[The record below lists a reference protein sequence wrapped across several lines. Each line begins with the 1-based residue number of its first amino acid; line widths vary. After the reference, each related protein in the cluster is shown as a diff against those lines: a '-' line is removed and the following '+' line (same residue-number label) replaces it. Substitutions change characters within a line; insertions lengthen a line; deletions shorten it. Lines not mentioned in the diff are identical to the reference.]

1 MDNCGKYITGEDY
14 IDLLYRR
21 SDEFDPGAEGFRD
34 YCITQIDDRWGIIHL
49 NRNETGEV
57 NYENF
62 GYTSF
67 PVIYGTQ
74 DYGAMGAAGITQ
86 VREQPFLTLRGTG
99 TLIGIVDTGIRYDH
113 EAFVREDGSS
123 IIDAIWDQTA
133 DNVQESNRGVFN
145 DVENTLTGDSERGSA
160 GSNVNASRELD
171 NMVMYGR
178 VYSNAMI
185 NEALSS
191 PNPQD
196 IVPVTDEA
204 GGHGTML
211 AGLAAGQ
218 EKPEQGFTGAAP
230 GARLVVVKLR
240 QAKRYLREF
249 YLVNDAALCYSEI
262 DIILGVRFL
271 EQYARMA
278 GMPISIV
285 VGLGTNIS
293 SHAGSTVLS
302 DYLDNIGRNIGR
314 CVTTCTGNYA
324 NSRLHFRGNLL
335 PDAEYIPIEIRVG
348 ENDKGFYCVLWSEPP
363 EVFSL
368 EFISPIGRVE
378 QRVPPKINERT
389 TLRFILE
396 GTQIEVFY
404 GLNQAVSGLN
414 FVTLRFFTPS
424 PGIWTIRAYG
434 YSVLSGGFNMWIN
447 NREFLWSDTYFLQP
461 DPYNTITDPG
471 NTNVPITAGAYN
483 YRDGSI
489 YIGSGRGTVVY
500 SDSKPDIV
508 APGVNVLCPLPDRDN
523 SYGQM
528 TGSSLAAAITGGGA
542 ALILEY
548 GIVKGFYPYM
558 RAYTVKSF
566 LISGADRREDY
577 RYPDPLFGYG
587 TLNVY
592 KAIENIRK

>member
-1 MDNCGKYITGEDY
+1 MDSCAKYFTDDNYADI
-14 IDLLYRR
+14 LYRR
-21 SDEFDPGAEGFRD
+21 SDEFNPEEAGYTDFCVSG
-34 YCITQIDDRWGIIHL
+34 IDDRWGVIQI
-49 NRNETGEV
+49 NRNELGDI

-67 PVIYGTQ
+67 PIVYGTQ

-113 EAFVREDGSS
+113 EVFVREDGSS

-133 DNVQESNRGVFN
+133 ADVQEGTTGGEYNVTRG
-145 DVENTLTGDSERGSA
+145 ENINAERVLDS
-160 GSNVNASRELD
+160 
-171 NMVMYGR
+171 MVMYGR

-191 PNPQD
+191 DNPLSH
-196 IVPVTDEA
+196 VPVTDES

-218 EKPEQGFTGAAP
+218 EHPEKGFTGAAP
-230 GARLVVVKLR
+230 GARLVVVRLR
-240 QAKRYLREF
+240 QAKRYLRDF

-262 DIILGVRFL
+262 DIIMGVKFL
-271 EQYARMA
+271 EEYSRTV
-278 GMPISIV
+278 GKPISIII
-285 VGLGTNIS
+285 GLGANIS
-293 SHAGSTVLS
+293 SHSGSTVLS
-302 DYLDNIGRNIGR
+302 DFLNNIGRNIGR

-335 PDAEYIPIEIRVG
+335 PDAEYIPIEIKVG
-348 ENDKGFYCVLWSEPP
+348 EREKGFYCVLWSEPP

-396 GTQIEVFY
+396 GTQIEIFY

-414 FVTLRFFTPS
+414 FVTLRFITPS
-424 PGIWTIRAYG
+424 PGIWTIRVYG

-471 NTNVPITAGAYN
+471 NTDVPTTVGAYN
-483 YRDGSI
+483 YRDGSV
-489 YIGSGRGTVVY
+489 YIGSGRGTAAY
-500 SDSKPDIV
+500 YDYKPDIV
-508 APGVNVLCPLPDRDN
+508 APGVNVLCPALAGTD

-528 TGSSLAAAITGGGA
+528 SGSSVAAAIAGGGA

-558 RAYTVKSF
+558 RSYTVKNF
-566 LISGADRREDY
+566 MISGADRREGY
-577 RYPDPLFGYG
+577 RYPDALFGYG
-587 TLNVY
+587 ALNVY

>member
-1 MDNCGKYITGEDY
+1 MDSCAKYFTDDNYADI
-14 IDLLYRR
+14 LYRR
-21 SDEFDPGAEGFRD
+21 SDEFNPEEAGYTDFCVSG
-34 YCITQIDDRWGIIHL
+34 IDDRWGVIQI
-49 NRNETGEV
+49 NRNELGDI

-67 PVIYGTQ
+67 PIVYGTQ

-113 EAFVREDGSS
+113 EVFVREDGSS

-133 DNVQESNRGVFN
+133 ADVQEGTTGGEYNVAGG
-145 DVENTLTGDSERGSA
+145 ENINAERVLDS
-160 GSNVNASRELD
+160 
-171 NMVMYGR
+171 MVMYGR

-191 PNPQD
+191 DNPLSH
-196 IVPVTDEA
+196 VPVTDES

-218 EKPEQGFTGAAP
+218 EHPEKGFTGAAP
-230 GARLVVVKLR
+230 GARLVVVRLR
-240 QAKRYLREF
+240 QAKRYLRDF

-262 DIILGVRFL
+262 DIIMGVKFL
-271 EQYARMA
+271 EEYSRTV
-278 GMPISIV
+278 GKPISIII
-285 VGLGTNIS
+285 GLGANIS
-293 SHAGSTVLS
+293 SHSGSTVLS
-302 DYLDNIGRNIGR
+302 DFLNNIGRNIGR

-335 PDAEYIPIEIRVG
+335 PDAEYIPIEIKVG
-348 ENDKGFYCVLWSEPP
+348 EREKGFYCVLWSEPP

-396 GTQIEVFY
+396 GTQIEIFY

-414 FVTLRFFTPS
+414 FVTLRFITPS
-424 PGIWTIRAYG
+424 PGIWTIRVYG

-471 NTNVPITAGAYN
+471 NTDVPTTVGAYN
-483 YRDGSI
+483 YRDGSV
-489 YIGSGRGTVVY
+489 YIGSGRGTAAY
-500 SDSKPDIV
+500 YDYKPDIV
-508 APGVNVLCPLPDRDN
+508 APGVNVLCPALAGTD

-528 TGSSLAAAITGGGA
+528 SGSSVAAAIAGGGA

-558 RAYTVKSF
+558 RSYTVKNF
-566 LISGADRREDY
+566 MISGADRREGY
-577 RYPDPLFGYG
+577 RYPDALFGYG

>member
-1 MDNCGKYITGEDY
+1 MDSCAKYFTDDNYTDI
-14 IDLLYRR
+14 LYRR
-21 SDEFDPGAEGFRD
+21 SDEFNPGEAGYTDF
-34 YCITQIDDRWGIIHL
+34 CVSGIDDRWGVIHI
-49 NRNETGEV
+49 NRKELGDI

-67 PVIYGTQ
+67 PIVYGTQ

-86 VREQPFLTLRGTG
+86 VREQPFLTLRGAG
-99 TLIGIVDTGIRYDH
+99 ILIGIVDTGIRYDH
-113 EAFVREDGSS
+113 EVFVREDGSS

-133 DNVQESNRGVFN
+133 ADVQEVTTGGEYNVAGG
-145 DVENTLTGDSERGSA
+145 ENINAERVLDSR
-160 GSNVNASRELD
+160 
-171 NMVMYGR
+171 VMYGR

-191 PNPQD
+191 DNPLSR
-196 IVPVTDEA
+196 VPVTDEP

-218 EKPEQGFTGAAP
+218 EHPEKGFTGAAP
-230 GARLVVVKLR
+230 GARLVVVRLR
-240 QAKRYLREF
+240 QAKRYLRDF

-262 DIILGVRFL
+262 DIIMGVKFL
-271 EQYARMA
+271 DEYSRTV
-278 GMPISIV
+278 GKPISIII
-285 VGLGTNIS
+285 GLGANIS
-293 SHAGSTVLS
+293 SHSGSTVLS
-302 DYLDNIGRNIGR
+302 DFLNNIGRNIGR

-335 PDAEYIPIEIRVG
+335 PDAEYIPIEIKVG
-348 ENDKGFYCVLWSEPP
+348 ERENGFYCVLWSEPP

-396 GTQIEVFY
+396 GTQIEIFY

-414 FVTLRFFTPS
+414 FVTLRFITPS
-424 PGIWTIRAYG
+424 PGIWTIRVYG

-471 NTNVPITAGAYN
+471 NTDVPTTVGAYN
-483 YRDGSI
+483 YRDGSV
-489 YIGSGRGTVVY
+489 YIGSGRGTAAY
-500 SDSKPDIV
+500 YDYKPDIV
-508 APGVNVLCPLPDRDN
+508 APGVNVLCPALAGTD

-528 TGSSLAAAITGGGA
+528 SGSSVAAAIAGGGA

-558 RAYTVKSF
+558 RSYTVKNF
-566 LISGADRREDY
+566 MISGADRREGY
-577 RYPDPLFGYG
+577 RYPDALFGYG

>member
-1 MDNCGKYITGEDY
+1 MDSCAKYFTDDNYADI
-14 IDLLYRR
+14 LYRR
-21 SDEFDPGAEGFRD
+21 SDEFNPEEAGYTDFCVSG
-34 YCITQIDDRWGIIHL
+34 IDDRWGVIHI
-49 NRNETGEV
+49 NRKELGDI

-67 PVIYGTQ
+67 PIVYGTQ

-86 VREQPFLTLRGTG
+86 VREQPFLTLRGAG
-99 TLIGIVDTGIRYDH
+99 ILIGIVDTGIRYDH
-113 EAFVREDGSS
+113 EVFVREDGSS

-133 DNVQESNRGVFN
+133 ADVQEVTTGGEYNVAGG
-145 DVENTLTGDSERGSA
+145 ENINAERVLDS
-160 GSNVNASRELD
+160 
-171 NMVMYGR
+171 MVMYGR

-191 PNPQD
+191 DNPLSR
-196 IVPVTDEA
+196 VPVTDEP

-218 EKPEQGFTGAAP
+218 EHPEKGFTGAAP
-230 GARLVVVKLR
+230 GARLVVVRLR
-240 QAKRYLREF
+240 QAKRYLRDF

-262 DIILGVRFL
+262 DIIMGVKFL
-271 EQYARMA
+271 EEYSRTV
-278 GMPISIV
+278 GKPISIII
-285 VGLGTNIS
+285 GLGANIS
-293 SHAGSTVLS
+293 SHSGSTVLS
-302 DYLDNIGRNIGR
+302 DFLNNIGRNIGR

-335 PDAEYIPIEIRVG
+335 PDAEYIPIEIKVG
-348 ENDKGFYCVLWSEPP
+348 EREKGFYCVLWSEPP

-396 GTQIEVFY
+396 GTQIEIFY

-414 FVTLRFFTPS
+414 FVTLRFITPS
-424 PGIWTIRAYG
+424 PGIWTIRVYG

-471 NTNVPITAGAYN
+471 NTDVPTTVGAYN
-483 YRDGSI
+483 YRDGSV
-489 YIGSGRGTVVY
+489 YIGSGRGTAAY
-500 SDSKPDIV
+500 YDYKPDIV
-508 APGVNVLCPLPDRDN
+508 APGVNVLCPAVAGND

-528 TGSSLAAAITGGGA
+528 SGSSVAAAIAGGGA

-548 GIVKGFYPYM
+548 GIVKGLYPYM
-558 RAYTVKSF
+558 RSYTVKNF
-566 LISGADRREDY
+566 MISGADRREGY
-577 RYPDPLFGYG
+577 RYPDALFGYG

>member
-1 MDNCGKYITGEDY
+1 MDRCADYFTNEDY

-21 SDEFDPGAEGFRD
+21 SDEPDPEAAGYRD
-34 YCITQIDDRWGIIHL
+34 FCVSVIDDRWGIIHISRDEL
-49 NRNETGEV
+49 GDI

-67 PVIYGTQ
+67 PIVYGTQ

-86 VREQPFLTLRGTG
+86 VREQPFLMLRGTG
-99 TLIGIVDTGIRYDH
+99 TLIGIVDTGIKYDH

-123 IIDAIWDQTA
+123 TIEAVWDQTA
-133 DNVQESNRGVFN
+133 
-145 DVENTLTGDSERGSA
+145 ENAGGDG
-160 GSNVNASRELD
+160 NASGEENSEAESRGNINREMELD
-171 NMVMYGR
+171 GLVPYGR
-178 VYSNAMI
+178 VYSNAQL
-185 NEALSS
+185 NEALASD
-191 PNPQD
+191 NPRS

-218 EKPEQGFTGAAP
+218 ERPEKGFTGAAP
-230 GARLVVVKLR
+230 GAGLVVVKLR
-240 QAKRYLREF
+240 KAKRYLRDF
-249 YLVNDAALCYSEI
+249 YLVNDEALCYSEI

-271 EQYARMA
+271 EDYAREA
-278 GMPISIV
+278 GKPISIII
-285 VGLGTNIS
+285 GLGANIS
-293 SHAGSTVLS
+293 SHRGSTVLS
-302 DYLDNIGRNIGR
+302 DFLNNIGRNIGR
-314 CVTTCTGNYA
+314 SVTTCTGNYA

-348 ENDKGFYCVLWSEPP
+348 EGERGFYCVLWSEPP

-378 QRVPPKINERT
+378 QRVPPKVNERT

-396 GTQIEVFY
+396 GTQIEIFY

-414 FVTLRFFTPS
+414 FVTLRFITPS

-471 NTNVPITAGAYN
+471 NTDVPTTVGAYN

-489 YIGSGRGTVVY
+489 YIGSGRGTAAY
-500 SDSKPDIV
+500 SDYKPDIV
-508 APGVNVLCPLPDRDN
+508 APGVNVLCPATFGRDA
-523 SYGQM
+523 YGQM
-528 TGSSLAAAITGGGA
+528 SGSSLAAAIAGGGA

-558 RAYTVKSF
+558 RSYTVKNF
-566 LISGADRREDY
+566 MISGADRREGY
-577 RYPDPLFGYG
+577 RYPDALFGYG

-592 KAIENIRK
+592 KAIESIRK

>member
-1 MDNCGKYITGEDY
+1 MDSCAKYFTDDNYADI
-14 IDLLYRR
+14 LYRR
-21 SDEFDPGAEGFRD
+21 SDEFNPEEAGYTDFCVSG
-34 YCITQIDDRWGIIHL
+34 IDDRWGVIHI
-49 NRNETGEV
+49 NRKELGDI

-67 PVIYGTQ
+67 PIVYGTQ
-74 DYGAMGAAGITQ
+74 DYGAMGAAGVTQ

-113 EAFVREDGSS
+113 EVFVREDGSS

-133 DNVQESNRGVFN
+133 ADVQEGTTGGEYNVAGG
-145 DVENTLTGDSERGSA
+145 ENINAERVLDS
-160 GSNVNASRELD
+160 
-171 NMVMYGR
+171 MVMYGR

-191 PNPQD
+191 DNPLSR
-196 IVPVTDEA
+196 VPVTDES

-218 EKPEQGFTGAAP
+218 EHPEKGFTGAAP
-230 GARLVVVKLR
+230 GARLVVVRLR
-240 QAKRYLREF
+240 QAKKYLRDF

-262 DIILGVRFL
+262 DIIMGVKFL
-271 EQYARMA
+271 EEYSRTVRK
-278 GMPISIV
+278 PISIII
-285 VGLGTNIS
+285 GLGANIS
-293 SHAGSTVLS
+293 SHSGSTVLS
-302 DYLDNIGRNIGR
+302 DFLNNIGRNIGR
-314 CVTTCTGNYA
+314 CVTACTGNYA

-335 PDAEYIPIEIRVG
+335 PDAEYIPIEIKVG
-348 ENDKGFYCVLWSEPP
+348 EREKGFCCVLWSEPP

-396 GTQIEVFY
+396 GTQIEIFY

-414 FVTLRFFTPS
+414 FVTLRFITPS
-424 PGIWTIRAYG
+424 PGIWTIRVYG

-471 NTNVPITAGAYN
+471 NTDVPTTVGAYN
-483 YRDGSI
+483 YRDGSV
-489 YIGSGRGTVVY
+489 YIGSGRGTAAY
-500 SDSKPDIV
+500 YDYKPDIV
-508 APGVNVLCPLPDRDN
+508 APGVNVLCPAVAGTD

-528 TGSSLAAAITGGGA
+528 SGSSVAAAIAGGGA

-558 RAYTVKSF
+558 RSYTVKNF
-566 LISGADRREDY
+566 MISGADRREGY
-577 RYPDPLFGYG
+577 RYPDALFGYG

>member
-1 MDNCGKYITGEDY
+1 MADCEKYLTGEEY
-14 IDLLYRR
+14 ADLLYRR
-21 SDEFDPGAEGFRD
+21 SDEFNPGDEGFTD

-49 NRNETGEV
+49 SRSELMEIS
-57 NYENF
+57 YDSL
-62 GYTSF
+62 GYTAF
-67 PVIYGTQ
+67 PIVYGTQ

-86 VREQPFLTLRGTG
+86 VREQPFLTLRGGG
-99 TLIGIVDTGIRYDH
+99 TLIGVVDTGIMYSH
-113 EAFVREDGSS
+113 EAFVLEDGSS
-123 IIDAIWDQTA
+123 SIEAIWDQTA
-133 DNVQESNRGVFN
+133 D
-145 DVENTLTGDSERGSA
+145 GSGRD
-160 GSNVNASRELD
+160 GSRMVNSQPEL
-171 NMVMYGR
+171 YGLAEYGA
-178 VYSNAMI
+178 VYGNAEI
-185 NEALSS
+185 NEALASE
-191 PNPQD
+191 NPLS
-196 IVPVTDEA
+196 IVPVTDEN

-218 EKPEQGFTGAAP
+218 ERPENGFTGAAP

-240 QAKRYLREF
+240 QAKRYLRDF
-249 YLVNDAALCYSEI
+249 YLVNDDALCYSET
-262 DIILGVRFL
+262 DIILGVKFL
-271 EQYARMA
+271 EEYARKVRK
-278 GMPISIV
+278 PISIII
-285 VGLGTNIS
+285 GLGANIS
-293 SHAGSTVLS
+293 SHRGSTVLS
-302 DYLDNIGRNIGR
+302 DYLNNIGRNIGR
-314 CVTTCTGNYA
+314 CVTTCAGNYA
-324 NSRLHFRGNLL
+324 NSRLHFRGKLL

-348 ENDKGFYCVLWSEPP
+348 EGEKGFCCVLWSEPP

-396 GTQIEVFY
+396 GTQIEIFY

-414 FVTLRFFTPS
+414 FVTLRFITPS

-471 NTNVPITAGAYN
+471 NTDVPITVGAYN

-489 YIGSGRGTVVY
+489 YIGSGRGTAAY
-500 SDSKPDIV
+500 SDDKPDV
-508 APGVNVLCPLPDRDN
+508 AAPGVNVLCPMN
-523 SYGQM
+523 VGTGTYGQA
-528 TGSSLAAAITGGGA
+528 TGSSIAAAITGGGA

-548 GIVKGFYPYM
+548 GIVRGFYPYM
-558 RAYTVKSF
+558 RSYTVKN
-566 LISGADRREDY
+566 LIISGADRREGY
-577 RYPDPLFGYG
+577 RYPDALFGYG

>member
-21 SDEFDPGAEGFRD
+21 SDEFNPGAEGFRD

-57 NYENF
+57 NYGNF

-67 PVIYGTQ
+67 PLVYGTQ

-86 VREQPFLTLRGTG
+86 VREQPFLALRGTG
-99 TLIGIVDTGIRYDH
+99 TLIGIVDTGIRYEH

-123 IIDAIWDQTA
+123 IIDAVWDQTA
-133 DNVQESNRGVFN
+133 EKTAQNVDEMTENVWDSDNIN
-145 DVENTLTGDSERGSA
+145 A
-160 GSNVNASRELD
+160 GRELD
-171 NMVMYGR
+171 NMVMYGK
-178 VYSNAMI
+178 VYNNAMI
-185 NEALSS
+185 NEALSA
-191 PNPQD
+191 PNPQE

-240 QAKRYLREF
+240 QAKRYLRDL
-249 YLVNDAALCYSEI
+249 YLVNDNALCYSEI
-262 DIILGVRFL
+262 DIILGIRFL
-271 EQYARMA
+271 QEYAREVR
-278 GMPISIV
+278 MPISII

-293 SHAGSTVLS
+293 SHRGSTVLS
-302 DYLDNIGRNIGR
+302 DYIDNIGRNIGR

-324 NSRLHFRGNLL
+324 NSRLHFRGNLV

-348 ENDKGFYCVLWSEPP
+348 EGERGFCCVLWSEPP
-363 EVFSL
+363 DVFAL
-368 EFISPIGRVE
+368 EFISPTGRVE

-389 TLRFILE
+389 VLRFTLE
-396 GTQIEVFY
+396 GTQIEIFY

-414 FVTLRFFTPS
+414 FVTLRFITPS

-434 YSVLSGGFNMWIN
+434 YTTLSGGFNMWIN
-447 NREFLWSDTYFLQP
+447 NREFLWGDTYFLQP

-471 NTNVPITAGAYN
+471 NTTVPVTVGAYN

-489 YIGSGRGTVVY
+489 YIGSGRGTVSY
-500 SDSKPDIV
+500 SDDKPDIV
-508 APGVNVLCPLPDRDN
+508 APGVNVLCPLSYGN
-523 SYGQM
+523 NIYGQM

-548 GIVKGFYPYM
+548 GIVKGFYPFM
-558 RAYTVKSF
+558 RSYTVKNF
-566 LISGADRREDY
+566 LINGADRREEY

-592 KAIENIRK
+592 KAIESIRK

>member
-1 MDNCGKYITGEDY
+1 MSG
-14 IDLLYRR
+14 
-21 SDEFDPGAEGFRD
+21 
-34 YCITQIDDRWGIIHL
+34 IDDRWGVIHI
-49 NRNETGEV
+49 NRKELGDI

-67 PVIYGTQ
+67 PIVYGTQ

-113 EAFVREDGSS
+113 EVFVREDGSS

-133 DNVQESNRGVFN
+133 ADVQEGTTGGEYNVTRG
-145 DVENTLTGDSERGSA
+145 ENINAERVLDS
-160 GSNVNASRELD
+160 
-171 NMVMYGR
+171 MVMYGR

-191 PNPQD
+191 DNPLSH
-196 IVPVTDEA
+196 VPVTDES

-218 EKPEQGFTGAAP
+218 EHPEKGFTGAAP
-230 GARLVVVKLR
+230 GARLVVVRLR
-240 QAKRYLREF
+240 QAKRYLRDF

-262 DIILGVRFL
+262 DIIMGVKFL
-271 EQYARMA
+271 EEYSRTV
-278 GMPISIV
+278 GKPISIII
-285 VGLGTNIS
+285 GLGANIS
-293 SHAGSTVLS
+293 SHSGSTVLS
-302 DYLDNIGRNIGR
+302 DFLNNIGRNIGR
-314 CVTTCTGNYA
+314 CVTACTGNYA

-335 PDAEYIPIEIRVG
+335 PDAEYIPIEIKVG
-348 ENDKGFYCVLWSEPP
+348 EREMGFYCVLWSEPP

-396 GTQIEVFY
+396 GTQIEIFY

-414 FVTLRFFTPS
+414 FVTLRFITPS
-424 PGIWTIRAYG
+424 PGIWTIRVYG

-471 NTNVPITAGAYN
+471 NTDVPTTVGAYN
-483 YRDGSI
+483 YRDGSV
-489 YIGSGRGTVVY
+489 YIGSGRGTAAY
-500 SDSKPDIV
+500 YDYKPDIV
-508 APGVNVLCPLPDRDN
+508 APGVNVLCPAVAGTD

-528 TGSSLAAAITGGGA
+528 SGSSVAAEHIVGTI
-542 ALILEY
+542 LI
-548 GIVKGFYPYM
+548 
-558 RAYTVKSF
+558 
-566 LISGADRREDY
+566 
-577 RYPDPLFGYG
+577 
-587 TLNVY
+587 
-592 KAIENIRK
+592 

>member
-1 MDNCGKYITGEDY
+1 MDSCAKCFTDDNYADI
-14 IDLLYRR
+14 LYRR
-21 SDEFDPGAEGFRD
+21 SDEFNPEEAGYTDFCVSG
-34 YCITQIDDRWGIIHL
+34 IDDRWGVIHI
-49 NRNETGEV
+49 NRKELGDI

-67 PVIYGTQ
+67 PIVYGTQ

-113 EAFVREDGSS
+113 EVFVREDGSS

-133 DNVQESNRGVFN
+133 ADVQEGTAGGEYNV
-145 DVENTLTGDSERGSA
+145 TGGGNINAERVLDS
-160 GSNVNASRELD
+160 
-171 NMVMYGR
+171 MVMYGR

-191 PNPQD
+191 DNPLSR
-196 IVPVTDEA
+196 VPVTDEP

-218 EKPEQGFTGAAP
+218 EHPEKGFTGAAP
-230 GARLVVVKLR
+230 GARLVVVRLR
-240 QAKRYLREF
+240 QAKRYLRDF

-262 DIILGVRFL
+262 DIIMGVKFL
-271 EQYARMA
+271 EEYSRTV
-278 GMPISIV
+278 GKPISIII
-285 VGLGTNIS
+285 GLGANIS
-293 SHAGSTVLS
+293 SHSGSTVLS
-302 DYLDNIGRNIGR
+302 DFLNNIGRNIGR

-335 PDAEYIPIEIRVG
+335 PDAEYIPIEIKVG
-348 ENDKGFYCVLWSEPP
+348 EREKGFYCVLWSEPP

-396 GTQIEVFY
+396 GTQIEIVY

-414 FVTLRFFTPS
+414 YVTLRFITPS
-424 PGIWTIRAYG
+424 PGIWTIRVYG

-471 NTNVPITAGAYN
+471 NTDVPTTVGAYN
-483 YRDGSI
+483 YRDGSV
-489 YIGSGRGTVVY
+489 YIGSGRGTAAY
-500 SDSKPDIV
+500 YDYKPDIV
-508 APGVNVLCPLPDRDN
+508 APGVNVLCPALAGTD

-528 TGSSLAAAITGGGA
+528 SGSSVAAAIAGGGA

-558 RAYTVKSF
+558 RSYTVKNF
-566 LISGADRREDY
+566 MISGADRREGY
-577 RYPDPLFGYG
+577 RYPDALFGYG
-587 TLNVY
+587 ALNVY

>member
-1 MDNCGKYITGEDY
+1 MADCEKYLTGEEY
-14 IDLLYRR
+14 VDLLYRR
-21 SDEFDPGAEGFRD
+21 SDEFNPGDEGFTD

-49 NRNETGEV
+49 NRNELTEIS
-57 NYENF
+57 YDSL

-67 PVIYGTQ
+67 PIVYGTQ

-86 VREQPFLTLRGTG
+86 VREQPFLTLRGGG
-99 TLIGIVDTGIRYDH
+99 TLIGVVDTGVMYSH
-113 EAFVREDGSS
+113 EAFVLEDGSS
-123 IIDAIWDQTA
+123 SIEAIWDQTA
-133 DNVQESNRGVFN
+133 D
-145 DVENTLTGDSERGSA
+145 GSGRE
-160 GSNVNASRELD
+160 GSHMVNSQPEL
-171 NMVMYGR
+171 YGLAEYGE
-178 VYSNAMI
+178 VYGNAEI
-185 NEALSS
+185 NEALASE
-191 PNPQD
+191 NPLS
-196 IVPVTDEA
+196 IVPVTDEK

-218 EKPEQGFTGAAP
+218 ERPEKGFTGAAP

-240 QAKRYLREF
+240 QAKRYLRDF
-249 YLVNDAALCYSEI
+249 YLVNDDALCYSET
-262 DIILGVRFL
+262 DIILGVKFL
-271 EQYARMA
+271 EEYARKVKK
-278 GMPISIV
+278 PISIII
-285 VGLGTNIS
+285 GLGANIS
-293 SHAGSTVLS
+293 SHMGSTVLS
-302 DYLDNIGRNIGR
+302 DYLNNIGRNIGR
-314 CVTTCTGNYA
+314 CVTTCAGNYA
-324 NSRLHFRGNLL
+324 NSRLHFRGKLL

-348 ENDKGFYCVLWSEPP
+348 EGEKGFYCVLWSEPP
-363 EVFSL
+363 EVLSL

-396 GTQIEVFY
+396 GTQIEIFY

-414 FVTLRFFTPS
+414 FVTLRFITPS

-471 NTNVPITAGAYN
+471 NTDVPITVGAYN

-489 YIGSGRGTVVY
+489 YIGSGRGTAAY
-500 SDSKPDIV
+500 SDDKPDV
-508 APGVNVLCPLPDRDN
+508 AAPGVNVLCPMN
-523 SYGQM
+523 VGTGSYGQA
-528 TGSSLAAAITGGGA
+528 TGSSIAAAITGGGA

-548 GIVKGFYPYM
+548 GIVRGFYPYM
-558 RAYTVKSF
+558 RSYTVKNF
-566 LISGADRREDY
+566 IISGADRREGY
-577 RYPDPLFGYG
+577 RYPDALFGYG

>member
-1 MDNCGKYITGEDY
+1 MAGGEN
-14 IDLLYRR
+14 IN
-21 SDEFDPGAEGFRD
+21 AERV
-34 YCITQIDDRWGIIHL
+34 L
-49 NRNETGEV
+49 
-57 NYENF
+57 
-62 GYTSF
+62 
-67 PVIYGTQ
+67 
-74 DYGAMGAAGITQ
+74 
-86 VREQPFLTLRGTG
+86 
-99 TLIGIVDTGIRYDH
+99 
-113 EAFVREDGSS
+113 
-123 IIDAIWDQTA
+123 
-133 DNVQESNRGVFN
+133 
-145 DVENTLTGDSERGSA
+145 DS
-160 GSNVNASRELD
+160 
-171 NMVMYGR
+171 MVMYGR

-191 PNPQD
+191 DNPLSR
-196 IVPVTDEA
+196 VPVTDEP

-218 EKPEQGFTGAAP
+218 EHPEKGFTGAAP
-230 GARLVVVKLR
+230 GARLVVVRLR
-240 QAKRYLREF
+240 QAKRYLRDF

-262 DIILGVRFL
+262 DIIMGVKFL
-271 EQYARMA
+271 EEYSRTV
-278 GMPISIV
+278 GKPISIII
-285 VGLGTNIS
+285 GLGANIS
-293 SHAGSTVLS
+293 SHSGSTVLS
-302 DYLDNIGRNIGR
+302 DFLNNIGRNIGR

-335 PDAEYIPIEIRVG
+335 PDAEYIPIEIKVG
-348 ENDKGFYCVLWSEPP
+348 EREKGFYCVLWSEPP

-396 GTQIEVFY
+396 GTQIEIVY

-414 FVTLRFFTPS
+414 YVTLRFITPS
-424 PGIWTIRAYG
+424 PGIWTIRVYG

-471 NTNVPITAGAYN
+471 NTDVPTTVGAYN
-483 YRDGSI
+483 YRDGSV
-489 YIGSGRGTVVY
+489 YIGSGRGTAAY
-500 SDSKPDIV
+500 YDYKPDIV
-508 APGVNVLCPLPDRDN
+508 APGVNVLCPALAGTD

-528 TGSSLAAAITGGGA
+528 SGSSVAAAIAGGGA

-558 RAYTVKSF
+558 RSYTVKNF
-566 LISGADRREDY
+566 MISGADRREGY
-577 RYPDPLFGYG
+577 RYPDALFGYG
-587 TLNVY
+587 ALNVY